1 LRLCIV
7 ELSVGCS
14 VSFGSDLA
22 DLKVIETEFL
32 LLRQTPL
39 EAALGLFEFEMRTK
53 FRCDEV

>member
-1 LRLCIV
+1 V

-14 VSFGSDLA
+14 VAFGSDLA

-32 LLRQTPL
+32 LLRQAPL

-53 FRCDEV
+53 FRFDEV